1 MTRAKETLTLF
12 ELAGRPN
19 PFSSPLSAG
28 RAVVRPPRSSFPP
41 HDQALE
47 RRVVFL
53 GLRDVDIGYAGRAV
67 RPRVRE
73 AIRELEVGAALRL
86 RPVTRELLNERG
98 EIVGKLSKAFALPEG
113 VIDWV
118 RVTAIVHRTREQVP
132 EPNYRA
138 MCKVE
143 EWETVLAA
151 LAIVP
156 EGVAR
161 VIERER
167 VATAR

>member
-1 MTRAKETLTLF
+1 M
-12 ELAGRPN
+12 
-19 PFSSPLSAG
+19 
-28 RAVVRPPRSSFPP
+28 
-41 HDQALE
+41 
-47 RRVVFL
+47 
-53 GLRDVDIGYAGRAV
+53 
-67 RPRVRE
+67 
-73 AIRELEVGAALRL
+73 
-86 RPVTRELLNERG
+86 
-98 EIVGKLSKAFALPEG
+98 SKAFALPEG

-118 RVTAIVHRTREQVP
+118 RVTAIVHRTKEQVP

-161 VIERER
+161 MIDRER